1 MKLIIAIVIIAA
13 GYWYWSGPYQS
24 AETQS
29 LADHLKENKHT
40 MQRCMKKEGTM
51 GGLGGMA
58 GMSSDSDGAQDLCA
72 NKNDLYLKDGQWYSK
87 GTAEY

>member
-1 MKLIIAIVIIAA
+1 MKLIIAIAVVAA

-87 GTAEY
+87 GAAVY